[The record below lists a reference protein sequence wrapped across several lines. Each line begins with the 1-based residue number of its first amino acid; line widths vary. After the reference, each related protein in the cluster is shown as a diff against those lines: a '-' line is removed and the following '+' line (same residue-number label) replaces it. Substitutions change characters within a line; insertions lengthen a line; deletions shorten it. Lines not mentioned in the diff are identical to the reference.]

1 MPNAEIG
8 PLSAEK
14 LTSFNSNKG
23 KSYDGSKCEQDGA
36 RSTTWC
42 LSAMLGFQVAALI
55 PFLLGLVW
63 LLSAGNDC
71 L

>member
-23 KSYDGSKCEQDGA
+23 KSYDDSKCEQDGT
-36 RSTTWC
+36 RSTT
-42 LSAMLGFQVAALI
+42 
-55 PFLLGLVW
+55 
-63 LLSAGNDC
+63 
-71 L
+71 